1 MRLGKSLAKEPAMP
15 DSRTVRLVKHYD
27 RPDFK
32 TRPRPGDIAAKLRL
46 ELKIAEMELRQRH
59 DQIRRFREEIE
70 DMIKLLTAA
79 VEEDKQETAE
89 QLRRRISRLRGS
101 LEYKGRCD
109 FSLTER

>member
-1 MRLGKSLAKEPAMP
+1 MRPGKPIAHPPAMP
-15 DSRTVRLVKHYD
+15 DTRTVRLVKHYN
-27 RPDFK
+27 RPDFN

-46 ELKIAEMELRQRH
+46 ELKMLEMELRERN

-89 QLRRRISRLRGS
+89 QIRRRVSRLKGS
-101 LEYKGRCD
+101 LEYKGRYD